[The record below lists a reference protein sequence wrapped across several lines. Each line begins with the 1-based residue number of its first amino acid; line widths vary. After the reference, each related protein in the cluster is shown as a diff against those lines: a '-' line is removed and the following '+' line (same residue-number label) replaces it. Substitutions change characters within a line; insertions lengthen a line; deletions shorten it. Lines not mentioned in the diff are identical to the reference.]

1 MREEEMLKFAD
12 FIDTLAKKD
21 PDYGINMFFKTPDE
35 VKKEGLAIIH
45 RIEEIDRIM
54 PSSDRSEKG
63 KLSFEKGELL
73 EKLAKKVLNVRNIFS
88 VEERVECDSNEI
100 DLLLQP
106 ATNNVMY
113 ASLLPEYLQKDCLVE
128 CKNHKKPVD
137 VTLVGKFYSLMR
149 YKKVKFGFM
158 VTNKE
163 ITGQSPWEDAV
174 GLTKKIY
181 LRDDT
186 FIINITIKMIKD
198 LLESNT
204 NIINVIKAQVNEIKY
219 HTKFDIHIMSHPAE
233 KLMRNSVQRISEGIS
248 KIS

>member
-1 MREEEMLKFAD
+1 MREEEMLRFAD
-12 FIDTLAKKD
+12 FMDTLAKQN
-21 PDYGINMFFKTPDE
+21 PDYGIDMFFKTPDE

-54 PSSDRSEKG
+54 PSSNRSEKG
-63 KLSFEKGELL
+63 KLSSEKGKLL
-73 EKLAKKVLNVRNIFS
+73 EGLAKKILNVRNIFS

-106 ATNNVMY
+106 ATNNAMY
-113 ASLLPEYLQKDCLVE
+113 ASLLPEYLKNDCLVE
-128 CKNHKKPVD
+128 CKNHKKPID

-174 GLTKKIY
+174 GLTKKLY

-198 LLESNT
+198 LLESDIS
-204 NIINVIKAQVNEIKY
+204 IINIIKAQVNEIIY
-219 HTKFDIHIMSHPAE
+219 HTNFDSYITTHPAE
-233 KLMRNSVQRISEGIS
+233 NLMKNSV
-248 KIS
+248 